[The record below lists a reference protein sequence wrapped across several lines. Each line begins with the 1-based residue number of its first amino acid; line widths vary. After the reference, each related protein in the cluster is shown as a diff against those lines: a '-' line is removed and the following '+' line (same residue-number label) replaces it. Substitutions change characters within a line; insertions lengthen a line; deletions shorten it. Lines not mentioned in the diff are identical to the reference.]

1 MTMLRIGSIIIVLST
16 RKFNAR
22 FNLLRSIATVTLILV
37 TLSGHGAWSQTTRT
51 IKLIV
56 PFPPGGGVDI
66 VARLLAE
73 YVSREKGQ
81 AMLVENRPGAG
92 SVIGTEAVSRA
103 APDGNTLLVHGNSF
117 IITSILKKLSYD
129 PLTSF
134 EPICDLVRTS
144 QVLAVNSASPYRSL
158 SDLLA
163 AARAKPGELILASV
177 GPGTTQHIAF
187 EMLKRVANVDMN
199 FVPYSG
205 NAPAVNALLGGHVTS
220 VMVNYPEVA
229 EQIAAGKLRALA
241 TASRARD
248 VLLPDVPTVAEFGF
262 KDYEA
267 ETWNGVVAPKNTP
280 KQTLTR
286 LASWFSTALKVPEIK
301 SKLVTLGLFPVGIC
315 GADYAAYLRTQYDQ
329 YTRVIHE
336 ADIKAE

>member
-1 MTMLRIGSIIIVLST
+1 MIIALST
-16 RKFNAR
+16 RKHDPR
-22 FNLLRSIATVTLILV
+22 FNLLKSFIATLLIITLL
-37 TLSGHGAWSQTTRT
+37 GHGAWSQTTRT

-56 PFPPGGGVDI
+56 PFPPGGGADI

-81 AMLVENRPGAG
+81 AMVVENRPGAG

-103 APDGNTLLVHGNSF
+103 APDGNTLLVHANSF

-134 EPICDLVRTS
+134 EPVCDLVRTP
-144 QVLAVNSASPYRSL
+144 QVLAVNPASPYRNL
-158 SDLLA
+158 LDLLA
-163 AARAKPGELILASV
+163 TARTKPGELTLASV

-187 EMLKRVANVDMN
+187 EMLKRLANVEMT

-241 TASRARD
+241 TASLARSD
-248 VLLPDVPTVAEFGF
+248 LLPDVPTIAEFGF

-267 ETWNGVVAPKNTP
+267 ETWEGVVAPKNTP
-280 KQTLTR
+280 KQTLTQ
-286 LASWFSTALKVPEIK
+286 LAGWFGAALQVPEIK

-315 GADYAAYLRTQYDQ
+315 GADYAAYLRTKYDQ
-329 YTRVIHE
+329 YARIIHE